1 MSISE
6 PIKQFIKW
14 IQAFDNRIFK
24 NEYDV
29 EQKFILPMF
38 QYLGYPDKYRSS
50 KHPLKIYNPVDQVRK
65 LEIAQ
70 FYFATDNVTKQ
81 NANTC
86 LIIVICLEPQGTNF
100 QEAIEQAKFYD
111 NYLNPLFFIITNG
124 YKINIFRRIANHKE
138 ELIFEINTDL
148 LINNEIASKFY
159 TDLLIN
165 NEIASKFYNQLN
177 FNFVK
182 NIDKKTANILGHSR
196 FSFIEKALIRHPE
209 LQNILEKADFEPS
222 NKLEK
227 NHLTV
232 VRSKVLIECNLP
244 KFLTKGDFQ
253 IQFSSI
259 TLRSLKISL
268 NHQYILGKL
277 ITGLQTQASWG
288 CRSFLKQLDKN
299 NFEVYL
305 GQTTVVLSDV
315 ETTDL
320 CFCVDTVCQEYKN
333 SIVEFE
339 NYLETWD
346 FEFVEFSGVRG
357 FILLSINSKLWEL
370 MQRFANEFNYAQGKS
385 EWHIFHQEDISIRIS
400 RGIYDHAYILPQI
413 NPKFS
418 LLPHE
423 LINIVYEINDVHSQL
438 IEREEITSWQQCIGS
453 RGIWTAKYT
462 QQWLLNKYIPKVF
475 EYYSQKF
482 QLSKAELLRNIANYQ
497 SDRTPLKEIS
507 DIKELIPY
515 LQDIQSWL
523 NVYIENIAALIL
535 RSYYQ
540 AFTNLVRNTDSSL
553 VGIDYITGNLHR
565 INWGNT
571 SNELSSNSKDWTNW
585 TFKDA
590 MQCLNQQVTRINNCE
605 YENSFKADLIT
616 RIFIWII
623 ENGKIRFSQAQLNA
637 AKQAMLPLWEK
648 SRFEMRHVYPHR

>member
-6 PIKQFIKW
+6 QIQQFTKW
-14 IQAFDNRIFK
+14 IQTFDNRILK
-24 NEYDV
+24 SEYDV
-29 EQKFILPMF
+29 EQKFIMPMF
-38 QYLGYPDKYRSS
+38 KYLGYPDKYRCN
-50 KHPLKIYNPVDQVRK
+50 KHPLKIYDPVKQEKK
-65 LEIAQ
+65 LEITQ
-70 FYFATDNVTKQ
+70 FYFATDNITKQ
-81 NANTC
+81 NADTC
-86 LIIVICLEPQGTNF
+86 LIIVICLDPQATNF
-100 QEAIEQAKFYD
+100 QGAIEQAKFYD

-124 YKINIFRRIANHKE
+124 YKVNVFRRITYHQE
-138 ELIFEINTDL
+138 ELVIDIN
-148 LINNEIASKFY
+148 A
-159 TDLLIN
+159 DLLIN
-165 NEIASKFYNQLN
+165 NEIASKFYNQLS
-177 FNFVK
+177 FSFVK
-182 NIDKKTANILGHSR
+182 NIDKKTANILAHSR
-196 FSFIEKALIRHPE
+196 FSITGKALVYHPE
-209 LQNILEKADFEPS
+209 LQDILAKANFEPS
-222 NKLEK
+222 TKREINR
-227 NHLTV
+227 LTV
-232 VRSKVLIECNLP
+232 VRPKVLIECNLP
-244 KFLTKGDFQ
+244 KAFEEGNCQ

-268 NHQYILGKL
+268 NHQCILGSL

-288 CRSFLKQLDKN
+288 CRSFFKQLDKS

-320 CFCVDTVCQEYKN
+320 CFCIDTVCQEYKN

-357 FILLSINSKLWEL
+357 FILLSVNSKLWEL

-385 EWHIFHQEDISIRIS
+385 EWHIFHQENISIRIG

-423 LINIVYEINDVHSQL
+423 LINIVYEINNAHSQFS
-438 IEREEITSWQQCIGS
+438 EREEITSWPQCIGT

-462 QQWLLNKYIPKVF
+462 QQWLLSKYIPKVF

-482 QLSKAELLRNIANYQ
+482 KLSEAELLQNIANYQ
-497 SDRTPLKEIS
+497 SDRTPLKDIS

-523 NVYIENIAALIL
+523 NMYIENIAALIL
-535 RSYYQ
+535 RSYYR

-553 VGIDYITGNLHR
+553 VGIDYILGNLHR
-565 INWGNT
+565 INWENT
-571 SNELSSNSKDWTNW
+571 PDELFSNSRDWKNW
-585 TFKDA
+585 NFKDA
-590 MQCLNQQVTRINNCE
+590 MQCLNQQVARINNCE
-605 YENSFKADLIT
+605 YENSFKADLMT
-616 RIFIWII
+616 RIFVWII

-637 AKQAMLPLWEK
+637 AKQALLPLWEL
-648 SRFEMRHVYPHR
+648 SRFETRHVYPHR